1 MAWLDNISVWT
12 VGAVGLGWLVLA
24 TGLALALGRVMGK
37 TRAAAAQERQDL
49 AASQPAA
56 PEVQFHDPWLVGE
69 VDDTEEDYGSRAS
82 SGTRF
87 KPVVLDDEAVEPL
100 RRAR

>member
-12 VGAVGLGWLVLA
+12 VGAVGLGWLAVA
-24 TGLALALGRVMGK
+24 TGVALALGRVMGR
-37 TRAAAAQERQDL
+37 TRAAAAQELLELEASPIL
-49 AASQPAA
+49 APQA
-56 PEVQFHDPWLVGE
+56 QFHDTWPFGE
-69 VDDTEEDYGSRAS
+69 AEDAEEDYGSRAC

-87 KPVVLDDEAVEPL
+87 KAVVLDDEAIEPL